1 MMSKAGSLP
10 DLRKLRSGIR
20 PALVLAA
27 LLGLTACAPKS
38 YVVLLP
44 SPDGTVGQ
52 VTIKGKKGEQVLS
65 TAQQAGSLDGAPLEV
80 DGRQVQQ
87 DFGETIAALPKQP
100 VRYLLY
106 FTSGIT
112 LNAASDALI
121 PNIIA
126 EARTRPA
133 VDVSVI
139 GHTDTVAT
147 SEYNEQLALKRARR
161 VSELLQEKGLN
172 TNSLVIESH
181 GKRNLLVQTPDNF
194 YEPKNRRVEVS
205 IR

>member
-1 MMSKAGSLP
+1 MNKGVSPP
-10 DLRKLRSGIR
+10 DLRALLFSLRPG
-20 PALVLAA
+20 LVLTA

-52 VTIKGKKGEQVLS
+52 VTIKGKKGEQVLAS
-65 TAQQAGSLDGAPLEV
+65 AQQAGSLDGAPLEV
-80 DGRQVQQ
+80 ESKQVKQ
-87 DFGETIAALPKQP
+87 DFGETIAALPKLP
-100 VRYLLY
+100 VRYLIY
-106 FTSGIT
+106 FTSGIS
-112 LNAASDALI
+112 LNTASDALI
-121 PNIIA
+121 PKIIA

-147 SEYNEQLALKRARR
+147 SEFNEQLALKRAMR

>member
-1 MMSKAGSLP
+1 MNKALSPPAVRSL
-10 DLRKLRSGIR
+10 RFNIR
-20 PALVLAA
+20 PVLVLAV
-27 LLGLTACAPKS
+27 LFGLTACAPKS

-52 VTIKGKKGEQVLS
+52 VTIKGKKGEQVLTS
-65 TAQQAGSLDGAPLEV
+65 AQQAGSLDGAPLEV
-80 DGRQVQQ
+80 EAKQVQQ
-87 DFGETIAALPKQP
+87 DFGETIAALPKLP

-106 FTSGIT
+106 FTSGIS
-112 LNAASDALI
+112 LNTASDALI
-121 PNIIA
+121 PKIIA

-147 SEYNEQLALKRARR
+147 SEYNEQLALRRARR

-172 TNSLVIESH
+172 ANSLVIESH

>member
-1 MMSKAGSLP
+1 MNKAVSPP
-10 DLRKLRSGIR
+10 DLRAFLFSLRPG
-20 PALVLAA
+20 LVLAA

-44 SPDGTVGQ
+44 SPDGSVGQ
-52 VTIKGKKGEQVLS
+52 VTIKGKKGEQVLTS
-65 TAQQAGSLDGAPLEV
+65 AQQAGSLDGAPLEV
-80 DGRQVQQ
+80 EGKQVQQ
-87 DFGETIAALPKQP
+87 DFGETIAALPKLP
-100 VRYLLY
+100 MRYLLY
-106 FTSGIT
+106 FTSGIS
-112 LNAASDALI
+112 LNTASDALI
-121 PNIIA
+121 PKIIA

-147 SEYNEQLALKRARR
+147 SEFNEQLALKRAMR

>member
-1 MMSKAGSLP
+1 MNKAVSP
-10 DLRKLRSGIR
+10 FTSEDFRFGIR
-20 PALVLAA
+20 RLLVLAG
-27 LLGLTACAPKS
+27 LLGLAACAPKS

-44 SPDGTVGQ
+44 SPDGSVGQ
-52 VTIKGKKGEQVLS
+52 VIIKGNKGEQILS
-65 TAQQAGSLDGAPLEV
+65 SAQQAGSLDGAPIEV
-80 DGRQVQQ
+80 DDKQVKQ
-87 DFGETIAALPKQP
+87 DFGETIAALPKLP

-106 FTSGIT
+106 FTSGTT
-112 LNAASDALI
+112 LNTASDALI
-121 PNIIA
+121 PKIIA

-147 SEYNEQLALKRARR
+147 SEYNEQLALRRAKR

>member
-1 MMSKAGSLP
+1 MNKAVSPFALGNF
-10 DLRKLRSGIR
+10 RFNIR
-20 PALVLAA
+20 QVLVLAS
-27 LLGLTACAPKS
+27 LLCLTACAPKS

-44 SPDGTVGQ
+44 SPDGSVGQ
-52 VTIKGKKGEQVLS
+52 VIIKGNKGEQVL
-65 TAQQAGSLDGAPLEV
+65 TKAQQAGSLDGAPLEV
-80 DGRQVQQ
+80 DGKQVKQ
-87 DFGETIAALPKQP
+87 DFGDTIAALPKQP

-112 LNAASDALI
+112 LNTASDALI
-121 PNIIA
+121 PKIIA

-147 SEYNEQLALKRARR
+147 SEYNEQLALKRAKR

>member
-1 MMSKAGSLP
+1 MSKRAVEA
-10 DLRKLRSGIR
+10 LRRLRC
-20 PALVLAA
+20 PLLVVAM
-27 LLGLTACAPKS
+27 LGLAACAPKS

-52 VTIKGKKGEQVLS
+52 VIVKGSKGEQVLS
-65 TAQQAGSLDGAPLEV
+65 SANQAGSLDGTPLAVESKQV
-80 DGRQVQQ
+80 DR
-87 DFGETIAALPKQP
+87 DFGDTRAALPPQP

-106 FTSGIT
+106 FTAGTT

-121 PNIIA
+121 PKIIA

-133 VDVSVI
+133 VDVAVI

-147 SEYNEQLALKRARR
+147 SEYNEQLALRRANR
-161 VSELLQEKGLN
+161 VSELLREKGLKA
-172 TNSLVIESH
+172 NSLSIESH
-181 GKRNLLVQTPDNF
+181 GKRNLLIQTPDNV
-194 YEPKNRRVEVS
+194 YEPRNRRVEVS